1 MQKLYNEGRVQGL
14 SSYEL
19 YLRQYIASGGDAS
32 TAPTEKEWL
41 NYMYQSGRSLILK
54 LNPTSDN
61 VTHLDIPLPDDTNLV
76 ANTQIYA
83 YLFFGDCEELPQD
96 DPSSQ
101 YSWTKYITDSGY
113 TLANRTDKHP
123 DISPG
128 SSRITELTHPLNFEG
143 VPEITDDIK
152 AMVTSFAN
160 IVDGGVLMPNTWSD
174 PDPSVATPAKDLKP
188 NLSMKPYIR
197 LILDGQITHPI
208 YILFTNFADKTVAQ
222 AVSGLDGS
230 TSTPNPQNGD
240 FLGSAIFPWISKI
253 YFISTSLYMKYITDV
268 IADIEGGT
276 GALEERV
283 SSLETRMTNNED
295 ALDALTTDVN
305 AYRAE
310 LLEKINTNAANIAS
324 LTTSKQDKL
333 TPANNTI
340 VIGTDNTIRGNYT
353 SSDGSLHVN
362 GNDLRI
368 NLGHLSLSDFGVT
381 ASAAE
386 LNKLDGATVSTSEI
400 NVLHGITASTTELN
414 YTDGVTSNIQTQL
427 NSKGSITSIK
437 GNAGR
442 FTAFNPITTGSVE
455 FSVPTH
461 TSHLTNNSGF
471 ITSSSLGSRVVLLD
485 RESKNGSTDNFNFG
499 VTYNLPQSV
508 GNFDFCAVS
517 FRYDPNNTGDN
528 QNVFVGTSYVIKEN
542 YPDRIDSGAGDYGTY
557 QYVYAG
563 NASDSSTIRYIRFA
577 FPSSTTFWCKSTS
590 TAGNMILGS
599 GKTFHIYV
607 VGYKLHN

>member
-197 LILDGQITHPI
+197 LILDGQITHTI
-208 YILFTNFADKTVAQ
+208 YILFTNFADKTVTQ

-240 FLGSAIFPWISKI
+240 FLGSAVFPWISKI

-381 ASAAE
+381 ASATE
-386 LNKLDGATVSTSEI
+386 LNKLHGATVSTSEI

-414 YTDGVTSNIQTQL
+414 YTGGVTSNIQTQL
-427 NSKGSITSIK
+427 NSKSKVTEVKTAAGAYSYIDVTS
-437 GNAGR
+437 G
-442 FTAFNPITTGSVE
+442 TATIN
-455 FSVPTH
+455 VPTQ

-471 ITSSSLGSRVVLLD
+471 ITSASLGSRVVLLD
-485 RESKNGSTDNFNFG
+485 KEAVNGTTYFNFG
-499 VTYNLPQSV
+499 VTYPLAQDIT
-508 GNFDFCAVS
+508 NFDYCTVS
-517 FRYDPNNTGDN
+517 IKYDPDN
-528 QNVFVGTSYVIKEN
+528 RMTSTQNIMIGSTIVLREN
-542 YPDRIDSGAGDYGTY
+542 YPNKAPDASGEYGIF
-557 QYVYAG
+557 QYIYVG
-563 NASDSSTIRYIRFA
+563 NPATSVRYVRFT
-577 FPSSTTFWCKSTS
+577 FPATNTFWSKGNGNITLGDNKSFR
-590 TAGNMILGS
+590 IC
-599 GKTFHIYV
+599 V

>member
-174 PDPSVATPAKDLKP
+174 PDPSVTTPAKDLKP

-197 LILDGQITHPI
+197 LILDGQITHTI
-208 YILFTNFADKTVAQ
+208 YILFTNFADKTVTQ

-240 FLGSAIFPWISKI
+240 FLGSAVFPWISKI

-268 IADIEGGT
+268 IADIEGDT
-276 GALEERV
+276 GALEGRV
-283 SSLETRMTNNED
+283 SSLETRMTNNEN

-386 LNKLDGATVSTSEI
+386 LNKLDGAIVSTSEI

-427 NSKGSITSIK
+427 DKKGSITKVETAAGAYTHIEVTSGTATIK
-437 GNAGR
+437 
-442 FTAFNPITTGSVE
+442 I
-455 FSVPTH
+455 PTD
-461 TSHLTNNSGF
+461 TIHLTGNSAGY
-471 ITSSSLGSRVVLLD
+471 ITSAKLGSRVVLLD
-485 RESKNGSTDNFNFG
+485 KEAIDGTTYFNFG
-499 VTYNLPQSV
+499 VKYPLAQSIT
-508 GNFDFCAVS
+508 NFDFCAVS
-517 FRYDPNNTGDN
+517 FRYDPNNESLN
-528 QNVFVGTSYVIKEN
+528 KNNYVGTSYVVKEN
-542 YPDRIDSGAGDYGTY
+542 YPDRVDAGTSDDYGTY

-563 NASDSSTIRYIRFA
+563 NVADSTAIRYIRFA
-577 FPSSTTFWCKSTS
+577 FPTAGEFWCK
-590 TAGNMILGS
+590 GNANVTLGNNKS
-599 GKTFHIYV
+599 FHVYV
-607 VGYKLHN
+607 IGYKFRN